1 MFKTIFSWAIAIIVG
16 VFAIRIFFWL
26 ISITFTVVFWLILG
40 GLALLIA
47 IPLKS
52 LIQNKLFK

>member
-1 MFKTIFSWAIAIIVG
+1 MLKTIFSWVIAIIVG

-26 ISITFTVVFWLILG
+26 ISITLTVVFWLILG

-47 IPLKS
+47 LPLKS